1 MSTLDDSL
9 NYLISACNNAKQ
21 NILSAYS
28 ACQNKGATIPNEKT
42 LVNLENCINSILSGI
57 IPSGTLNITQNGLQD
72 VKLYEYIN
80 ANISNLTQYASGNIT
95 ISSNIAAV
103 QTSYDSSKLKIT
115 VGFTPKIF
123 IFRAPSYDAGRTL
136 GKYSSSSSVIANS
149 VNVYD
154 GLTSGDMGTKFTTF
168 ISKTTFTSEL
178 LSTNVTVSGGDVT
191 ISAGNTGFNI
201 NPNNTKEVW
210 WYITNASYAIRSGT
224 WFWEAYA

>member
-1 MSTLDDSL
+1 MSILDDSL
-9 NYLISACNNAKQ
+9 NNFIDACNEAKE
-21 NILSAYS
+21 NILVAYS
-28 ACQNKGATIPNEKT
+28 ACQNKGAILPDEKI
-42 LVNLENCINSILSGI
+42 LANLYECINSIAGI

-80 ANISNLTQYASGNIT
+80 ANISNLTQYASGHIT
-95 ISSNIAAV
+95 INSNIAAV
-103 QTSYDSSKLKIT
+103 QTSYGSSKLKIT

-123 IFRAPSYDAGRTL
+123 IFRAPTYDAGRTL

-201 NPNNTKEVW
+201 NPDNTKEVW